1 MATPAQPTS
10 QAETEGTGR
19 RQLRAVSLIAVALIV
34 VVAAGFAYL
43 RPPPTHKQA
52 TPPAS
57 IDPLL
62 YSSNSVNF
70 AFITPSIGWASLAVA
85 GSSLDAAQFRIF
97 RTVDGAKHWQLQ
109 FEGQT
114 AVSRRSNGFSPITVQ
129 FFDKTYGFMAV
140 GGPIGQLYRT
150 IDGGAHWDSV
160 GLPPSPQIEFVT
172 FSDPSYGW
180 LLATSA
186 STGSQALNLY
196 ATGDAG
202 TSWQRLPDPP
212 ADASGLSF
220 RRPSDA
226 WMGGFGPGPP
236 HVYSSSDAGQSWQR
250 HDVPG
255 FWDPALGYDAFP
267 DLVPVAGVVVTAFCE
282 CANSP
287 GPGPSYYTSFDGDTT
302 WRVVPSPGFLA
313 YQDSTHWWATTSDA
327 LFKSSDA
334 GRSWKQVATMPT
346 SWQVFGPV
354 ILDPMH
360 AWASINVM
368 GGFGLALT
376 SDGGL
381 HWTLAK
387 VPKAT

>member
-1 MATPAQPTS
+1 M
-10 QAETEGTGR
+10 
-19 RQLRAVSLIAVALIV
+19 

-62 YSSNSVNF
+62 YSSNPVNF
-70 AFITPSIGWASLAVA
+70 AFITPSIGWASLDVA
-85 GSSLDAAQFRIF
+85 GSSPGAGQFRIF
-97 RTVDGAKHWQLQ
+97 RTVDGAKHWQQQ
-109 FEGQT
+109 FAGQ
-114 AVSRRSNGFSPITVQ
+114 SNSNGFSPITVQ
-129 FFDKTYGFMAV
+129 FFDKTHGFMAV

-150 IDGGAHWDSV
+150 TDGGAHWDSV
-160 GLPPSPQIEFVT
+160 GLPPSLQIEFVT

-180 LLATSA
+180 LLAAST

-220 RRPSDA
+220 RRPSEA
-226 WMGGFGPGPP
+226 WMGGVGLGPP

-255 FWDPALGYDAFP
+255 FWDPALGYDVFP

-282 CANSP
+282 CANSTAQP
-287 GPGPSYYTSFDGDTT
+287 GPFYYTSSDGGTT

-387 VPKAT
+387 VPKTNLRQRQRRQRSSKTQAFWHCLRTRSPRTMD

>member
-34 VVAAGFAYL
+34 AAAAGFVYL

-62 YSSNSVNF
+62 YSSNPVNF
-70 AFITPSIGWASLAVA
+70 AFITPSIGWASLDVA
-85 GSSLDAAQFRIF
+85 GASPGAGQFRIF
-97 RTVDGAKHWQLQ
+97 RTVDGAKHWQQQLA
-109 FEGQT
+109 GQ
-114 AVSRRSNGFSPITVQ
+114 SNSNGFSPITVQ
-129 FFDKTYGFMAV
+129 FFDKTHGFMAV
-140 GGPIGQLYRT
+140 GGPVGQLYRT
-150 IDGGAHWDSV
+150 TDGGAHWDSI
-160 GLPPSPQIEFVT
+160 GLPPIVQIEYVV
-172 FSDPSYGW
+172 FSGLNYGW
-180 LLATSA
+180 LLAA
-186 STGSQALNLY
+186 STSPGSQGLYLY

-202 TSWQRLPDPP
+202 DSWQKLPDPP
-212 ADASGLSF
+212 TDASGLSF
-220 RRPSDA
+220 RRPSEA
-226 WMGGFGPGPP
+226 WMGGVGLGPP
-236 HVYSSSDAGQSWQR
+236 HVYSSSDAGHSWQR

-255 FWDPALGYDAFP
+255 FWDPAVGYDVFS
-267 DLVPVAGVVVTAFCE
+267 DLLPVAGVVVTAFCE
-282 CANSP
+282 CANSSAPP
-287 GPGPSYYTSFDGDTT
+287 GPFYYTSSDGGTT
-302 WRVVPSPGFLA
+302 WRLVPSPGFLA

-346 SWQVFGPV
+346 SWQLNGPG

-360 AWASINVM
+360 AWASIFVM

-387 VPKAT
+387 VPKPT